1 MASFSAEF
9 SDTSSMDGPRAR
21 ANGTASDYCPLQW
34 WMLNCNSVQLTMWLK
49 VVTFTYY
56 SQNFTFYSSII
67 PDART
72 YLLFPKLCQHNM
84 PVPRNVAT
92 HKRSISAIAPQE

>member
-21 ANGTASDYCPLQW
+21 ADGTASDYCPLQW
-34 WMLNCNSVQLTMWLK
+34 WKLNSVYLPMWSK
-49 VVTFTYY
+49 VATFTYY
-56 SQNFTFYSSII
+56 PSII

-84 PVPRNVAT
+84 PVPRHGV
-92 HKRSISAIAPQE
+92 IA